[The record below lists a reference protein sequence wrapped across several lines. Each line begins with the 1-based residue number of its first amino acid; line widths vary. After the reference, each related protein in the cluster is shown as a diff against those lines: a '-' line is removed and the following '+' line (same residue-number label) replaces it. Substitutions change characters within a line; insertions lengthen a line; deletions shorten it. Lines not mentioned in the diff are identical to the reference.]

1 MFSIG
6 LGDLRHQVTLKNPG
20 PRVPDGEGG
29 YTESQIELSP
39 SPVWASIQ
47 PATARDLERR
57 VASTMQ
63 ASASHIV
70 TMRYHPQVT
79 TKTQL
84 LFGDRVFFVN
94 GVQNTD
100 ERNVELVL
108 ACQEI
113 VQ

>member
-6 LGDLRHQVTLKNPG
+6 IGNLRHQVTLENPG
-20 PRVPDGEGG
+20 PRVPDAEGG
-29 YTESQIELSP
+29 YTEAWTPLTP

-63 ASASHIV
+63 STATHIV
-70 TMRYHPQVT
+70 TMRFHPQVT
-79 TKTQL
+79 TKTRL
-84 LFGDRVFFVN
+84 TFGNRVFFVS